1 MMFASCEN
9 DLEPY
14 SDPACRLNFIY
25 YDYFGDQMTTENIE
39 ESYDD
44 DSYSTSSYS
53 FVYAGNPERDTLWFK
68 VGVSGFLSDQPRSFA
83 LEQVAVPDTVDN
95 AEPGVHY
102 VAFNDPSLSA
112 LYTVPANADTLSVP
126 VVLLRDPS
134 LDEKDVVIRFTFAD
148 NGNFQ
153 AGIPEMST
161 RTVYITARIAQPSM
175 WEEYYL
181 GYWGPVKHQLMI
193 EWTGEA
199 WDDAYLE
206 ELYNG
211 DSGYVDYMIS
221 WFAQRLEEENA
232 AREAAGEEPY
242 TEEDGTPVDVTPI
255 YNYENVR

>member
-14 SDPACRLNFIY
+14 SDPDCRLNFIY

-175 WEEYYL
+175 WAEYYL
-181 GYWGPVKHQLMI
+181 G
-193 EWTGEA
+193 
-199 WDDAYLE
+199 
-206 ELYNG
+206 
-211 DSGYVDYMIS
+211 
-221 WFAQRLEEENA
+221 
-232 AREAAGEEPY
+232 
-242 TEEDGTPVDVTPI
+242 
-255 YNYENVR
+255 